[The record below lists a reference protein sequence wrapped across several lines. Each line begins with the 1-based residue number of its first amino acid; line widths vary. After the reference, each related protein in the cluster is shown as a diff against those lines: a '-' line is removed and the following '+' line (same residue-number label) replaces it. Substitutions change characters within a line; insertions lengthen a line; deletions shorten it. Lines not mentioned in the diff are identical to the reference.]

1 MTTAEHERRP
11 KVVAITGASS
21 GIGEATALR
30 LAAEGADV
38 VLGAR
43 REQPL
48 KDLQA
53 RIAEAGG
60 QAACVPTDVR
70 RHQDMDRLVALAC
83 ERFGRLDVLVNNAGV
98 MPVSPIGDLKVSEWD
113 DMIDVNIRGVLYGI
127 AAALPIFQQ
136 QGAGHIINLSSTAAL
151 QLAPAMAI
159 YAAAKQAVATISEG
173 LRQEMGGAVRVT
185 VIYPGMTN
193 TNFAST
199 MTNPDLK
206 AQLEQRRLTRSL
218 PPDAIAQA
226 IAYAIAAPQ
235 DVDVSQIV
243 VRPTG

>member
-1 MTTAEHERRP
+1 VTIPENEDRR
-11 KVVAITGASS
+11 KIVAITGASS

-30 LAAEGADV
+30 LAADGAHV

-53 RIAEAGG
+53 RIADAGG
-60 QAACVPTDVR
+60 RAVCVTTDVR
-70 RHQDMDRLVALAC
+70 RQQDMERLVAVA
-83 ERFGRLDVLVNNAGV
+83 RKQFGRLDVLVNNAGV
-98 MPVSPIGDLKVSEWD
+98 MPVSPIADLKVSEWD

-136 QGAGHIINLSSTAAL
+136 QGAGHIVNISSTAAL
-151 QLAPAMAI
+151 QLAPAMAV

-173 LRQEMGGAVRVT
+173 LRQEIGGAIRVT

-199 MTNPDLK
+199 MTSPDLR
-206 AQLEQRRLTRSL
+206 AQLEQRRLTQSL
-218 PPDAIAQA
+218 APDAIAQA
-226 IAYAIAAPQ
+226 IAYAIAAPE

>member
-1 MTTAEHERRP
+1 VTTAEDERRP

-30 LAAEGADV
+30 LAAEGAGV

-60 QAACVPTDVR
+60 QAAFVPTDVR
-70 RHQDMDRLVALAC
+70 SQQDMDRLVALAC

-98 MPVSPIGDLKVSEWD
+98 MPVSPIADLKVSEWD

-127 AAALPIFQQ
+127 AAALPVFQL
-136 QGAGHIINLSSTAAL
+136 QGTGHVINLSSTAAL
-151 QLAPAMAI
+151 QLAPAMAV

-185 VIYPGMTN
+185 VIYPGMTD

-199 MTNPDLK
+199 MTSPGLK

-218 PPDAIAQA
+218 PPDAIARA